1 MPSGRRSLVFLALLT
16 LVVLL
21 AAVLPVDGTVHDLI
35 FRHAVS
41 HEVRL
46 TANGLTLLGTTWA
59 GAGLLGVLAAVG
71 HRAGDIALRRAGI
84 GGLAA
89 LAIGGLTVQVV
100 KHVVCRAR
108 PRLVEG
114 WGVGA
119 PARPDDRAVTGFF
132 HWPCL
137 GARDLNSF
145 PSGHATTA
153 FTVAAALT
161 AAAPNRRRLWL
172 VVASGIGASRVV
184 LNAHFL
190 SDVIGGGLIGW
201 WAGRMG
207 LDLLTR
213 LDRGASQPPS
223 GGEPDH
229 GARVGSL
236 VA

>member
-1 MPSGRRSLVFLALLT
+1 MTSRHRSLLFPALLA

-21 AAVLPVDGTVHDLI
+21 AAALPVDEAVHDLV

-46 TANGLTLLGTTWA
+46 TANGFTLLGTTWA
-59 GAGLLGVLAAVG
+59 GAGLLGALAAVG
-71 HRAGDIALRRAGI
+71 HRAGDVALRRAAVGGLAGLAV

-89 LAIGGLTVQVV
+89 QVV

-114 WGVGA
+114 WGVG
-119 PARPDDRAVTGFF
+119 PPGRPDDPAAIGFF

-137 GARDLNSF
+137 GVRDLTSF

-161 AAAPNRRRLWL
+161 AAAPGRRRLWIA
-172 VVASGIGASRVV
+172 VASGIGASRVA

-190 SDVIGGGLIGW
+190 GDVVGGGLIGW
-201 WAGRMG
+201 WAGRVG
-207 LDLLTR
+207 LDLVTWLER
-213 LDRGASQPPS
+213 RASHPPS
-223 GGEPDH
+223 EGGP
-229 GARVGSL
+229 AAGSRIGSP